1 VIGSGLGKR
10 LASVHWNVVTRIA
23 FAWVVTL
30 PAAAVVGGGAAWAA
44 SSGIAGLMVVLVGG
58 LAVCVGLFLLAR
70 RRPVSAENVNDE
82 AVDADRIGQR
92 QTEGERA

>member
-1 VIGSGLGKR
+1 
-10 LASVHWNVVTRIA
+10 
-23 FAWVVTL
+23 
-30 PAAAVVGGGAAWAA
+30 
-44 SSGIAGLMVVLVGG
+44 MVVLVGG